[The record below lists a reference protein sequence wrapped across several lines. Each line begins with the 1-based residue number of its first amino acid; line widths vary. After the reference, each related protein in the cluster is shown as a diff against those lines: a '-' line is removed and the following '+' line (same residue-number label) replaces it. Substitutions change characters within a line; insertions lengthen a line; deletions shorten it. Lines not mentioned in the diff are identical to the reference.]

1 MPSPRRGRIL
11 LVLGAILIVAGL
23 IAVLYATFPAQ
34 TQSVTSV
41 APNDSQFEYF
51 TEFEFRVLSGGRVQG
66 TFSVVNNTPVTVFVF
81 NDVNY
86 NAYVNGANVTNLT
99 SLYMVTAVNGTLDLA
114 VPGFNTYH
122 IVFAHGPGYGNQEQ
136 DVAVDLT
143 GTGIDP
149 LYFLGGLVAAAIG
162 AVLVVVGVRHGRRSR
177 SPAPSGV
184 LDSRATY
191 LPPPAAPPAP
201 GTPLPRGEAFP
212 VPPPLPGTADAAETP
227 AAATPTGNVV
237 VTLENASGGAETV
250 QLLVNGAPV
259 TTLTLS
265 PGTTQVTTVT
275 ARLASPFG
283 SMVSVQALTASGRRS
298 EESVF
303 VGAGGTAPLRI
314 RVA

>member
-1 MPSPRRGRIL
+1 MASPRRGRIL
-11 LVLGAILIVAGL
+11 LVLGVILAIAGL
-23 IAVLYATFPAQ
+23 IAAVYATFPAQ
-34 TQSVTSV
+34 TQSVTQVS
-41 APNDSQFEYF
+41 PNDAQFEYF
-51 TEFEFRVLSGGRVQG
+51 TEFEFRVLAGGRVQG

-99 SLYMVTAVNGTLDLA
+99 SLYTVTAVNGTLDLG

-122 IVFAHGPGYGNQEQ
+122 IVFAHGPGYGAQEQ

-149 LYFLGGLVAAAIG
+149 LYFLGGLAAAAIG
-162 AVLVVVGVRHGRRSR
+162 VVLVVVGVRRARRSR
-177 SPAPSGV
+177 NQAPSGV

-191 LPPPAAPPAP
+191 LPPPAPPPGP
-201 GTPLPRGEAFP
+201 GTPIPRGEAFP
-212 VPPPLPGTADAAETP
+212 VPPPLPGTADAAEVSP
-227 AAATPTGNVV
+227 AATPTGNVV
-237 VTLENASGGAETV
+237 ITLENASGGAETV
-250 QLLVNGAPV
+250 QLVVNGVAV
-259 TTLTLS
+259 TTIAVS

-298 EESVF
+298 EDSVF
-303 VGAGGTAPLRI
+303 VGAGGTAQLRL